1 MRIVDVSREIFDG
14 MPCFPGDPPFSCRP
28 LSVLD
33 ENDPESCATSS
44 LSLTSHTGTHLD
56 APAHF
61 IPGGETVDRVP
72 LEILCGP
79 ARVIDLTD
87 RAPSISEKALAACG
101 LDGVE
106 RLIIKTGSGDA
117 HLTLDGARYLKR
129 TSRVRLVGI
138 DSLSIE
144 AQASPGHPVH
154 KALLGGDEPIYIIEG
169 LDLTAAQAG
178 DYRLVCLPL
187 KTRGLDGA
195 PARVILVSS

>member
-61 IPGGETVDRVP
+61 IPGGETVEHVP

-79 ARVIDLTD
+79 ARVVDLND

-106 RLIIKTGSGDA
+106 RLIIKTGSENA
-117 HLTLDGARYLKR
+117 QLTLDGARYLKR
-129 TSRVRLVGI
+129 ESRVRVIGI
-138 DSLSIE
+138 DALSIE

-154 KALLGGDEPIYIIEG
+154 KTLLGGDEPIYIIEG

-187 KTRGLDGA
+187 KTPGLDGA